1 MHHISCQTRP
11 MLCSCCGFL
20 CQMLSCRWCCWPIA
34 GCGAWPESS
43 LSVNRS
49 EQSRCI
55 YGTTGYRRWVDK
67 ENTHVKFFKLI
78 TKMLEF
84 QLKAYFSRYSNQSV
98 LLHKTGFI
106 HNFLFY
112 QQMKAPL
119 SYFSMRTLEHLHLS
133 ARSQVSFCITVDV
146 LP

>member
-1 MHHISCQTRP
+1 M
-11 MLCSCCGFL
+11 
-20 CQMLSCRWCCWPIA
+20 
-34 GCGAWPESS
+34 
-43 LSVNRS
+43 
-49 EQSRCI
+49 
-55 YGTTGYRRWVDK
+55 DK

-78 TKMLEF
+78 TKVLEF
-84 QLKAYFSRYSNQSV
+84 QLKAYFSHYSNQSV

-133 ARSQVSFCITVDV
+133 ARSQVSFCITVDI